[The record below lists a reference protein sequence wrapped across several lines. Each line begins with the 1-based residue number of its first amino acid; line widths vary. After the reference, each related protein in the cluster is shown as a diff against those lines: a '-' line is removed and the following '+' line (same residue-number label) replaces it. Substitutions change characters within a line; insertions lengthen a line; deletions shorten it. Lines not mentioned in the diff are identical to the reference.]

1 MLKKNKK
8 EFIKNKLKNSIKIKK
23 LLKSIILKSIIQN
36 NNVMN
41 STRSFFLL
49 KYKLGLTN
57 KTTLSDICLNSGV
70 YKKSSEQTNFS
81 RHEFHKLCRTNK
93 LTGWITHSW

>member
-1 MLKKNKK
+1 MLQKNKK

-23 LLKSIILKSIIQN
+23 LLKKIIYKSIIQN
-36 NNVMN
+36 QNILN
-41 STRSFFLL
+41 STRSFFIL
-49 KYKLGLTN
+49 KYKLSLN
-57 KTTLSDICLNSGV
+57 SKTGISDICLNSGV